1 MQKLTMTKQE
11 LFDWAKKN
19 LPEYEQ
25 HTVFHL
31 DFSGPSP
38 VNEDIRL
45 QSWTALKNDDL
56 RHMEVFE
63 KLPNRLNKLF
73 LWAMS
78 KTTNV
83 YELAQA
89 YKNIS
94 SIDFETLKSTHTVL
108 RMYRYQY
115 SDYEYLAESNLN
127 LRLFLD
133 LLRHIANNHD
143 RLYVLQVRTIRQQIV
158 MRAYEGYPDH
168 FVSSQEFRR
177 LVEAAK

>member
-1 MQKLTMTKQE
+1 MTKLRMTKQE
-11 LFDWAKKN
+11 LFDWAGKN
-19 LPEYEQ
+19 LPEYKR
-25 HTVFHL
+25 HTIFHL

-38 VNEDIRL
+38 VNEDVRL
-45 QSWTALKNDDL
+45 QSWTELKKDDL
-56 RHMEVFE
+56 RHMEVFD
-63 KLPNRLNKLF
+63 KLPSRLNKLF
-73 LWAMS
+73 LWAMN

-94 SIDFETLKSTHTVL
+94 SIDFETLKSTHTIL
-108 RMYRYQY
+108 KMYRYQY
-115 SDYEYLAESNLN
+115 GDYEYLAESNLN

-168 FVSSQEFRR
+168 FVSSQEFKR

>member
-1 MQKLTMTKQE
+1 MQKLTTTKQE
-11 LFDWAKKN
+11 LFDWAEKN
-19 LPEYEQ
+19 LLEYER
-25 HTVFHL
+25 HAIFHL
-31 DFSGPSP
+31 DFGGPSP
-38 VNEDIRL
+38 VNEDVRL
-45 QSWTALKNDDL
+45 QSWTELKKDDL
-56 RHMEVFE
+56 RHMEVFD
-63 KLPNRLNKLF
+63 KLPSRLNNLF
-73 LWAMS
+73 RWAIS
-78 KTTNV
+78 GTTDV

-94 SIDFETLKSTHTVL
+94 NIDFQTLKSTHTIL
-108 RMYRYQY
+108 KMYRYHY

-158 MRAYEGYPDH
+158 MLAYKGYPEY
-168 FVSSQEFRR
+168 FVGSREFKR